1 MLGDIDGPEKAYRIM
16 DSYFTVKMLQHVL
29 QTDGQG
35 ERIEPRL
42 GGATGDMS
50 NSIFMRVCVWQAE
63 TDGDQEDKRKK
74 VIWPWTSGGFR
85 PMRFSRRNKC
95 RI

>member
-50 NSIFMRVCVWQAE
+50 NSIFMRVCVCVCL
-63 TDGDQEDKRKK
+63 TG
-74 VIWPWTSGGFR
+74 
-85 PMRFSRRNKC
+85 RN
-95 RI
+95 RW

>member
-50 NSIFMRVCVWQAE
+50 NSIFMRACVSDRQKQMV
-63 TDGDQEDKRKK
+63 TKR
-74 VIWPWTSGGFR
+74 TR
-85 PMRFSRRNKC
+85 ERR
-95 RI
+95 